1 MMMRLHNTFSGRL
14 DMLTNVLI
22 WIIVGLIAGWLTGLV
37 VKGRGFGVLGDV
49 IIGLLGGV
57 LGGYIFGLVGV
68 APTSVLGQIVVSFVG
83 GVLLVA
89 IVRLLRRV

>member
-1 MMMRLHNTFSGRL
+1 
-14 DMLTNVLI
+14 MLTNVLI

-89 IVRLLRRV
+89 IVRLLRRAVTRHN

>member
-1 MMMRLHNTFSGRL
+1 
-14 DMLTNVLI
+14 MLTNVLI